1 MTNTYDQSVC
11 LMPLFYIHS
20 VHWGINPQPQTPHLY
35 YQAPYICKLSKP
47 PCLGNLPSVLVFCDP
62 PLKVGFSVFSVN
74 PKNIKGFHS

>member
-1 MTNTYDQSVC
+1 MISLYVWC
-11 LMPLFYIHS
+11 LYFTFIVYIGVS
-20 VHWGINPQPQTPHLY
+20 IPQPQTLHRY

-47 PCLGNLPSVLVFCDP
+47 PFLGNLPSVLVFCDP